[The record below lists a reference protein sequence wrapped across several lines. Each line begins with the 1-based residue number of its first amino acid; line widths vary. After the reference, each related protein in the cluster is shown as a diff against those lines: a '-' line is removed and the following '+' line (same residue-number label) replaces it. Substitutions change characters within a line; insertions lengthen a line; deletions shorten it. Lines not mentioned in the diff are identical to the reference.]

1 MPRACLRHI
10 RAGYNDGR
18 DEQNAQQQ
26 PEPSHVLTVA
36 GSQMRPAGLALEK
49 EGPRFR
55 LGVHVKGHNQHKQII
70 I

>member
-10 RAGYNDGR
+10 RAGCNDGR
-18 DEQNAQQQ
+18 DEQKAQQQ
-26 PEPSHVLTVA
+26 PEPSHVVTVA
-36 GSQMRPAGLALEK
+36 GSQVRPAGLAPDK

-55 LGVHVKGHNQHKQII
+55 LGMPVKGPTQHKEII